1 MTTTTIQVRLNVK
14 VYIDKSILT
23 ATPQYA
29 RAHAREI
36 AGCARCYVNNHSK
49 ASNAD
54 DKVLSNSASGV
65 DSDIGIAPFD
75 PGAGKK
81 CFESSFC

>member
-1 MTTTTIQVRLNVK
+1 M
-14 VYIDKSILT
+14 
-23 ATPQYA
+23 
-29 RAHAREI
+29 
-36 AGCARCYVNNHSK
+36 AGCAGCYANNHSK

-81 CFESSFC
+81 CFASSFCSAADSYRTHMSKDPQAKIAK